1 MDIHALFY
9 QDPYIKEFDATVLSC
24 IQGKRGYEILLSCT
38 AFYPEGGGQPA
49 DHGTLS
55 GVAVTDVKEREGR
68 IVHITSEPI
77 PEGSAVRGV
86 IDWARRFD
94 FMQNHSGEHI
104 FSGLVHKKFGYD
116 NVGFHMNE
124 ETVLIDFNGLM
135 TWDEALAVEA
145 KANELIYENKE
156 CRIFYPSEDERKD
169 LDFRSKKELH
179 GTVRIVEFPGGDLC
193 ACCGTH
199 VKRSG
204 EIGMIKVISLS
215 NHRGG
220 VRLEL
225 RCGRRA
231 LLDYRMLTENNSAVA
246 RLLSAKPYE
255 TKEAVKRILAD
266 EAALK
271 ERITRIHQR
280 YFSLRAESMKN
291 RKGLVMFRE
300 DDMNPYE
307 IRKFCEYLI
316 KTAGYSLA
324 AVLSVKD
331 EASWNY
337 AIGSRGED
345 IRPKLKEWNA
355 LLSGRGGGKPELVQG
370 SFSASFEAI
379 EKALTGA

>member
-1 MDIHALFY
+1 MDIQALFY
-9 QDPYIKEFDATVLSC
+9 QDPYIKEFDAVVLSC
-24 IQGKRGYEILLSCT
+24 AKGKGGYEIILSRT

-49 DHGTLS
+49 DHGTLNN
-55 GVAVTDVKEREGR
+55 VAVIDVKEREGR
-68 IVHITSEPI
+68 IIHRTNEPI
-77 PEGSAVRGV
+77 PEGTAVRGM

-104 FSGLVHKKFGYD
+104 FSGLVHKLFGYD

-124 ETVLIDFNGLM
+124 ETVLIDFNGPM
-135 TWDEALAVEA
+135 TWDGALDIE
-145 KANELIYENKE
+145 KQANDLIYENKE
-156 CRIFYPSEDERKD
+156 CRIFYPSEEE
-169 LDFRSKKELH
+169 LASMDFRSKKELH
-179 GTVRIVEFPGGDLC
+179 GTVRIVEFPEGDLC

-204 EIGMIKVISLS
+204 EIGMIKVISLV

-231 LLDYRMLTENNSAVA
+231 LLDYGTLTENNRDLA
-246 RLLSAKPYE
+246 RLLSARPYE
-255 TKEAVKRILAD
+255 TKVAVERILSD

-271 ERITRIHQR
+271 ERIARINQK
-280 YFSLRAESMKN
+280 YFFLRAASMEK
-291 RKGLVMFRE
+291 REGLVIFRE
-300 DDMNPYE
+300 DEMNPYE

-316 KTAGYSLA
+316 DTAGYPLV

-331 EASWNY
+331 EVSWNY
-337 AIGSRGED
+337 VIGSSGED

-379 EKALTGA
+379 EKALTHA